1 MSKEEDTGV
10 RIWRRL
16 MGSHTNQSSTSSTT
30 TSHTSDEEEEDE
42 LSHKS
47 PDGELIPSD
56 EEDKEIAVLYERVE
70 TLRFQSSSLENY
82 ALTST
87 LSTVSTTSSIVVSS
101 RRQEHTCTKVLRLPL
116 KVVDEISGRTESRRG
131 LVPCD
136 ESTKTY
142 IYESHLKDSLFG
154 ETAKYRIVST
164 TTTSSPPSEYRVSR
178 SATPVCVKES
188 SLKWKETE
196 VARRTRD
203 NPELET
209 KMMLTLRNIDA
220 GSHHIVQ
227 LIDILQCDEWLYLIC
242 ECYDLTLLEHIASK
256 GARSEQETFRI
267 FLELLDAVSFLHAH
281 KIAHLDISTE
291 NIMLD
296 LDGHVRV
303 IDVGQAT
310 HFEDDSE
317 LRGLH
322 GKPAYYIPKSL
333 RDDPFCAFEQ
343 DVWAAGIVL
352 FVLVVGTIPFE
363 APYTTEQAYQ
373 ILCQNVGCVSSKE
386 LIKRWRKSCLERV
399 ASNSTSSSSHTPIS
413 NDLLELMCSLMSHEY
428 VVFEREAR
436 EYLFSFNYSLV
447 SLT

>member
-1 MSKEEDTGV
+1 
-10 RIWRRL
+10 
-16 MGSHTNQSSTSSTT
+16 MGHTNQSSQSNSSSTT
-30 TSHTSDEEEEDE
+30 TTTTTTHTSDEEEEDE
-42 LSHKS
+42 EISHKL

-56 EEDKEIAVLYERVE
+56 ENEDVAVLYERVE
-70 TLRFQSSSLENY
+70 TLRFQSSSLEAY
-82 ALTST
+82 ALT
-87 LSTVSTTSSIVVSS
+87 STVSTTSSSIVPH
-101 RRQEHTCTKVLRLPL
+101 RQKHTGTKVLRLPL
-116 KVVDEISGRTESRRG
+116 KVIDESSGRTESRRG
-131 LVPCD
+131 LVPRDD

-142 IYESHLKDSLFG
+142 IYESHLKKSLFG

-164 TTTSSPPSEYRVSR
+164 TTSPSSEYRVSR

-188 SLKWKETE
+188 SLKWEETE

-281 KIAHLDISTE
+281 KIAHLDLSTE

-303 IDVGQAT
+303 
-310 HFEDDSE
+310 
-317 LRGLH
+317 
-322 GKPAYYIPKSL
+322 
-333 RDDPFCAFEQ
+333 
-343 DVWAAGIVL
+343 
-352 FVLVVGTIPFE
+352 
-363 APYTTEQAYQ
+363 
-373 ILCQNVGCVSSKE
+373 
-386 LIKRWRKSCLERV
+386 
-399 ASNSTSSSSHTPIS
+399 
-413 NDLLELMCSLMSHEY
+413 
-428 VVFEREAR
+428 VFERV
-436 EYLFSFNYSLV
+436 YLLRRFPLYSL
-447 SLT
+447 